1 MQFPKT
7 TEFNKRIPKEKFY
20 ENLNVSPALKKSFV
34 DQIKVI
40 YWRNKIAATTTNLA
54 DGSTVTEIEV
64 FEIRLKTNTLDEDVL
79 RRIDTEIPYHILFLL
94 EYGGKYQAWIGY
106 KEAAASANNAFKVT
120 GYYHTEWM
128 PAEEFPL
135 RLEGLNL
142 DAAYENF
149 VRQIAG
155 EKLAS
160 VSEES
165 LKDAVLR
172 DEQKKKL
179 QKQIDALQ
187 NKIRKE
193 KQLNRQMEMNAQL
206 KKLRKEL
213 EGLRDG

>member
-1 MQFPKT
+1 MIFPKSTEFNRRIPKT
-7 TEFNKRIPKEKFY
+7 TFY
-20 ENLNVSPALKKSFV
+20 ENLNISPALKRSFIE
-34 DQIKVI
+34 QIKII
-40 YWRNKIAATTTNLA
+40 YWRNKIATTTTNLA
-54 DGSTVTEIEV
+54 AGAVVTEVEV
-64 FEIRLKTNTLDEDVL
+64 FEIRLVAPVLDEDVL

-106 KEAAASANNAFKVT
+106 KEASASGNNAFKVT

-128 PAEEFPL
+128 TLDELPL
-135 RLEGLNL
+135 RIEGLNL

-155 EKLAS
+155 DKL
-160 VSEES
+160 VSMNEES
-165 LKDAVLR
+165 LKDAVQR

-187 NKIRKE
+187 AKIRKE

-206 KKLRKEL
+206 KKLRKEM
-213 EGLRDG
+213 EGLG

>member
-1 MQFPKT
+1 MIFPKSTEFNRRIPKT
-7 TEFNKRIPKEKFY
+7 TFY
-20 ENLNVSPALKKSFV
+20 ENLNISPALKRSFIE
-34 DQIKVI
+34 QIKII
-40 YWRNKIAATTTNLA
+40 YWRNKIATTTTNLA
-54 DGSTVTEIEV
+54 AGAVVTEVEV
-64 FEIRLKTNTLDEDVL
+64 FEIRLVAPVLDEDVL

-106 KEAAASANNAFKVT
+106 KEASASGNNAFKVT

-128 PAEEFPL
+128 TLDELPL
-135 RLEGLNL
+135 RIEGLNL

-155 EKLAS
+155 DKL
-160 VSEES
+160 VSTNEES
-165 LKDAVLR
+165 LKDAVQR

-187 NKIRKE
+187 AKIRKE

-206 KKLRKEL
+206 KKLRKEM
-213 EGLRDG
+213 EGLG

>member
-1 MQFPKT
+1 MIFPKSTEFNRRIPKT
-7 TEFNKRIPKEKFY
+7 TFY
-20 ENLNVSPALKKSFV
+20 ENLNISPTLKRSFIE
-34 DQIKVI
+34 QIKII
-40 YWRNKIAATTTNLA
+40 YWRNKIATTTTNLA
-54 DGSTVTEIEV
+54 AGAVVTEVEV
-64 FEIRLKTNTLDEDVL
+64 FEIRLAAPVLDEDVL

-106 KEAAASANNAFKVT
+106 KEASASGNNAFKVT

-128 PAEEFPL
+128 TLDELPL
-135 RLEGLNL
+135 RIEGLNL

-155 EKLAS
+155 DKL
-160 VSEES
+160 VSTNEES
-165 LKDAVLR
+165 LKDAVQR

-187 NKIRKE
+187 AKIRKE

-206 KKLRKEL
+206 KALRAQYKNL
-213 EGLRDG
+213 

>member
-1 MQFPKT
+1 MIFPKSTEFNRRIPKT
-7 TEFNKRIPKEKFY
+7 TFY
-20 ENLNVSPALKKSFV
+20 ENLNISPTLKRSFIE
-34 DQIKVI
+34 QIKII
-40 YWRNKIAATTTNLA
+40 YWRNKIATTTTNLA
-54 DGSTVTEIEV
+54 AGAVVTEVEV
-64 FEIRLKTNTLDEDVL
+64 FEIRLAAPVLDEDVL

-106 KEAAASANNAFKVT
+106 KEASASGNNAFKVT

-128 PAEEFPL
+128 TLDELPL
-135 RLEGLNL
+135 RIEGLNL

-155 EKLAS
+155 DKL
-160 VSEES
+160 VSTNEES
-165 LKDAVLR
+165 LKDAVQR

-187 NKIRKE
+187 AKIRKE

-206 KKLRKEL
+206 KELRAQYKNL
-213 EGLRDG
+213 